1 MGSTLSNTIAEIF
14 LQHLEHTHTHL
25 KHLLDTKAINYYTRY
40 VDDILIIYNT
50 DHNSPEN
57 ICHQINTIHPNLT
70 FTPTYEENNTISF
83 LDLLITRHNYT
94 LDINIYRKPT
104 TTDTT
109 INYISNHP
117 KEHKMAA

>member
-1 MGSTLSNTIAEIF
+1 V
-14 LQHLEHTHTHL
+14 
-25 KHLLDTKAINYYTRY
+25 Y
-40 VDDILIIYNT
+40 VDDVLIIYNT

-57 ICHQINTIHPNLT
+57 ISHQINMIHPNLS

-83 LDLLITRHNYT
+83 LDLLITRNNNT

-109 INYISNHP
+109 INYI
-117 KEHKMAA
+117 